1 MAGPVVVGLDGT
13 GNSVPAV
20 LWGAEE
26 AAARGLALH
35 LLHSSGSPSANV
47 PPADPEA
54 AGRERRGAEL
64 LRGAVDLA
72 YTGHPGI
79 AVTTEQVAERPSDAL
94 LERSAEAT
102 MLILGSR
109 GHGAIAG
116 FLLGSVSLQVLGQA
130 ECPVVTVRQDAAF
143 PQREIVV
150 GVRHAGPE
158 DEAVLEFAFTAADA
172 HHTRVRAVR
181 AWGPAATVAPVRAGP
196 GRSPDGT
203 AAGVAEQET
212 FAEALLPWRARFPAV
227 EVVPHVASGRAAPV
241 LLAACCD
248 AGLLVVGRR
257 SRRSPMLLGPVVHA
271 ALHHANC
278 PVSVVPQG

>member
-1 MAGPVVVGLDGT
+1 MAGPVVVGLDST

-35 LLHSSGSPSANV
+35 LLHSWDSPSAHA
-47 PPADPEA
+47 PPAEAEA

-79 AVTTEQVAERPSDAL
+79 AVTTEQVAERPADAL
-94 LERSAEAT
+94 LERGAEAT

-130 ECPVVTVRQDAAF
+130 VCPVVTVSEDAAF

-158 DEAVLEFAFTAADA
+158 DEAVLEFAFTAAE
-172 HHTRVRAVR
+172 
-181 AWGPAATVAPVRAGP
+181 P

-227 EVVPHVASGRAAPV
+227 EVVPQVASGRAAPV

-271 ALHHANC
+271 ALHHAIC

>member
-26 AAARGLALH
+26 AAARGLPLH
-35 LLHSSGSPSANV
+35 LLHSWGSPSANV
-47 PPADPEA
+47 PPAAPEA

-79 AVTTEQVAERPSDAL
+79 PVTTEQVAERPADAL
-94 LERSAEAT
+94 LERSAQAT

-130 ECPVVTVRQDAAF
+130 VCPVVTVREDAAF

-181 AWGPAATVAPVRAGP
+181 AWGPAAAVGP
-196 GRSPDGT
+196 GRSSDG
-203 AAGVAEQET
+203 ADAGRAEHEML
-212 FAEALLPWRARFPAV
+212 AEALLPWRVKFPAV